1 MSSHVTLTAAP
12 HLSPAQVMGVMVA
25 ASIASTIGGLPFN
38 SLPVMLGSL
47 AEAFKLEPAAVGFMG
62 SVCFAGYL
70 VGTLG
75 APLWIERVN
84 WRLLTVIS
92 ALGTAGS
99 FALSAVTAD
108 LKGQY
113 VAWALIGFF
122 ASTMT
127 CLGMRILSDLPDK
140 VRAFGVR
147 QGVELSVTAAVLF
160 ALPPLVIAHWQY
172 LGAAAALAVVVV
184 VLGLS
189 AWWVPA
195 RSVVS
200 TGTSGRASGSAG
212 AAGGSSVG
220 STVEKPRVP
229 LAAWMGLVVFFVY
242 LTGNIGLWAF
252 LERMGAGLKLEP
264 AQTGLVFAVLKLLGG
279 VAAFSVGALGERWS
293 PRRAHGAALLLLGA
307 GLLLLASASGFTRF
321 SLGAWVW
328 EFAFTCGCVL
338 QAAHIARQDPSGRAI
353 LLVPAAFALASMVG
367 PGLAGQ
373 LYTPGA
379 AQVLV
384 LAAVTSVAPLAA
396 LWIRR

>member
-1 MSSHVTLTAAP
+1 MTSTASAPAAP
-12 HLSPAQVMGVMVA
+12 GLSPAKVMGVMLA

-38 SLPVMLGSL
+38 ALPVMLGSL

-70 VGTLG
+70 LGTLG
-75 APLWIERVN
+75 APLWIERLN
-84 WRLLTVIS
+84 WRLLTVLS
-92 ALGTAGS
+92 AAGTAGA

-147 QGVELSVTAAVLF
+147 QGVELSITAAVLF

-172 LGAAAALAVVVV
+172 LGAAGALAVVVAL
-184 VLGLS
+184 LGVS

-195 RSVVS
+195 RSVL
-200 TGTSGRASGSAG
+200 AAAAPAAG
-212 AAGGSSVG
+212 AAA
-220 STVEKPRVP
+220 TRPRVP
-229 LAAWMGLVVFFVY
+229 RAAWVGLGVFFVY
-242 LTGNIGLWAF
+242 LVGNIGLWAF
-252 LERMGAGLKLEP
+252 LERIGAGLKLEP
-264 AQTGLVFAVLKLLGG
+264 SQTGIVFAVLKLLGG
-279 VAAFSVGALGERWS
+279 VAAFSVGALGERW
-293 PRRAHGAALLLLGA
+293 PERRAHLAALALLLCGLGLLGA
-307 GLLLLASASGFTRF
+307 ASCFAGFA
-321 SLGAWVW
+321 LGAWIW

-338 QAAHIARQDPSGRAI
+338 QAAHIARRDPSGRAI

-373 LYTPGA
+373 LFTPGA
-379 AQVLV
+379 GQVLL
-384 LAAVTSVAPLAA
+384 LAALASVAPTAA
-396 LWIRR
+396 VWVRR

>member
-1 MSSHVTLTAAP
+1 MSSPVTLTAAP
-12 HLSPAQVMGVMVA
+12 RLSPAQVMGVMVA

-200 TGTSGRASGSAG
+200 TGTNAGASGSAG

-220 STVEKPRVP
+220 PAVEKPRVP

-293 PRRAHGAALLLLGA
+293 PRRAHAAALLLLGA

-321 SLGAWVW
+321 ALGAWVW

-384 LAAVTSVAPLAA
+384 LAALTSVAPLAA
-396 LWIRR
+396 LWMRR

>member
-1 MSSHVTLTAAP
+1 MSSPVTLTAAP
-12 HLSPAQVMGVMVA
+12 RLSPAQVMGVMVA

-200 TGTSGRASGSAG
+200 TGTNAGASGSAG

-220 STVEKPRVP
+220 PAVEKPRVP

-321 SLGAWVW
+321 ALGAWVW

-384 LAAVTSVAPLAA
+384 LAALTSVAPLVA